1 MRTMKH
7 RGFNFGAGPA
17 ALPES
22 ILLEAQAE
30 LLNWQEQGM
39 SILEIGHR
47 TSVFMDLLAETRE
60 LLRELLDIPKN
71 YHVLFLAGPAR
82 NQFAMLPMNL
92 LAHHQQAGFLL
103 TGVWSS
109 LAFAECQKVRKGYCI
124 ASSENTGYTDVP
136 SPLDWQ
142 FEDNTCYVHYVAN
155 ETINGVAFAKPPC
168 FGDVPLVVDMTSSI
182 LSEPIKV
189 SDYGAIFAGAQK
201 NIAPAGLTVL
211 IIREDF
217 LAEDVVNLPTMFDYR
232 THIEHASLYATL
244 PTFNCYMA
252 NKMFKWVKAQGGV
265 DVLHKTN
272 LAKAKKL
279 YDFIDAS
286 EMYTCKIAKSARS
299 IMNVCFNL
307 ARPALVEEFL
317 SLSAQQGLLALKG
330 HRVVGGL
337 RASLYNAMPMAGVDA
352 LIAFMQDFANSKSL

>member
-1 MRTMKH
+1 MKH

-17 ALPES
+17 TLPES
-22 ILLEAQAE
+22 ILLEVQEE
-30 LLNWQEQGM
+30 LLNWQERGM

-47 TSVFMDLLAETRE
+47 TLPFVELLAETRK
-60 LLRELLDIPKN
+60 LLRELLNIPDN
-71 YHVLFLAGPAR
+71 YHVLFLAGAAR
-82 NQFAMLPMNL
+82 SQFAMLPMNVL
-92 LAHHQQAGFLL
+92 ERHQQAGFLL

-124 ASSENTGYTDVP
+124 ASTENTGYTELP

-142 FEDNTCYVHYVAN
+142 FEDNTRYVHYVSN
-155 ETINGVAFAKPPC
+155 ETINGVAFTKPPC
-168 FGDVPLVVDMTSSI
+168 FGDIPLVVDMTSSI

-201 NIAPAGLTVL
+201 NIAPAGLTIL

-217 LAEDVVNLPTMFDYR
+217 LANDLPVNLPTMFDYR
-232 THIEHASLYATL
+232 THIKYESLYATL
-244 PTFNCYMA
+244 PTFNCYVA
-252 NKMFKWVKAQGGV
+252 NKMFHWLKNQGGV

-272 LAKAKKL
+272 LAKANKL
-279 YDFIDAS
+279 YNFIDTS
-286 EMYTCKIAKSARS
+286 EMYNCKVAKSARS

-307 ARPALVEEFL
+307 TRPDLEEEFL
-317 SLSAQQGLLALKG
+317 DLASQHGLLALKG
-330 HRVVGGL
+330 HRMVGGL
-337 RASLYNAMPMAGVDA
+337 RASLYNSMPMAGVDA